1 MIEDPYHSPAPFIPV
16 PANIFPT
23 KLAPNVPY
31 NILRNPPF
39 CSFALFSFVS
49 LTPYNNK
56 PESSR
61 DLTILIMSSI
71 SSFDIINAVLLLDP
85 KSFVYVPVSAPDATA
100 VNPNGIKTLLAN
112 GLIIFFING
121 DPVFGNRPRS
131 LPKKSSWLYHLR

>member
-1 MIEDPYHSPAPFIPV
+1 MFLIEDPYHSPALFIPV

-39 CSFALFSFVS
+39 CSFALFSFFS
-49 LTPYNNK
+49 LTPYKNK
-56 PESSR
+56 SESSR

-71 SSFDIINAVLLLDP
+71 SSFDIINGVLLLDP
-85 KSFVYVPVSAPDATA
+85 KSFLYIPVSAADATA
-100 VNPNGIKTLLAN
+100 VNPNGIRTLLAN

-121 DPVFGNRPRS
+121 DPVVGNRPRS
-131 LPKKSSWLYHLR
+131 LPKKSS